1 MTPWCRL
8 HASTGTRQGRT
19 LPTGTSVF
27 PPSPPF
33 SEPFHLLSA
42 DWSRHQGRFHARVSS
57 SFLVSRGGVMVY
69 RGGRGGW
76 QEGGGGKGGG
86 HHETNG
92 RGGGGQDRSR
102 RNQGPRQPGRRPR
115 EKSMAWV
122 PPNSARW
129 APRPMTL
136 PVIMQAARSVA

>member
-1 MTPWCRL
+1 
-8 HASTGTRQGRT
+8 
-19 LPTGTSVF
+19 
-27 PPSPPF
+27 
-33 SEPFHLLSA
+33 
-42 DWSRHQGRFHARVSS
+42 
-57 SFLVSRGGVMVY
+57 MVY

-136 PVIMQAARSVA
+136 PVIMQAARSVAQSVREGGGASEAWGGEEGWGGSCCQVLGLHQEVRRLCPSDHRVHGAGRIWLRRKTFDGFETT

>member
-1 MTPWCRL
+1 
-8 HASTGTRQGRT
+8 
-19 LPTGTSVF
+19 
-27 PPSPPF
+27 
-33 SEPFHLLSA
+33 
-42 DWSRHQGRFHARVSS
+42 
-57 SFLVSRGGVMVY
+57 MVY

-86 HHETNG
+86 HHEANG
-92 RGGGGQDRSR
+92 RGGGGQGRSR

-129 APRPMTL
+129 APKLMSCYQSQELCLYGL
-136 PVIMQAARSVA
+136 PLAGDMI